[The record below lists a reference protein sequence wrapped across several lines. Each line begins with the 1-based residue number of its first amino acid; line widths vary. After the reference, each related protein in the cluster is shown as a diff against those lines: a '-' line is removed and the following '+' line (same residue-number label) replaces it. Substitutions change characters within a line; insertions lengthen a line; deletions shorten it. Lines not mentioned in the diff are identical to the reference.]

1 MEKLSGLV
9 ERITFV
15 NEENGFSVIKL
26 KCKGFSDLVTA
37 VGTMA
42 AVNIGAAVY
51 LQGEW
56 ATDSKYGR
64 QFKVQ
69 YYKETIPATVA
80 GIERYLGSGLIKGIG
95 PVNAKQIVKRFRE
108 ETIRIIEEEPE
119 RLVEVE
125 GIGEKRVEMIKKAWQ
140 EQKEIKNVMLF
151 LQEHEVTTAFAAKIY
166 KTYGNESI
174 RIVRENPFRL
184 ADDIW
189 GIGFRTADKIAAKIG
204 YDPQSYA
211 RCSAGLIYV
220 LNQLSNE
227 GHCFAYRQQLM
238 EKAVEILEIEQVH
251 LEKAL
256 EMMAMEG
263 LLLKEEGDIYY
274 LPPFYFSEIGVAQK
288 IEEILALPIPYDLA
302 KLNEIVLGIQQERR
316 LKYDQVQ
323 LEAIK
328 TACSSKIM
336 VLTGGPGTGKTTT
349 TLAIIQVFRKMGAR
363 VLLAAPTGRAAK
375 RLSEATRF
383 EAKTIHRLLEYKPPD
398 GYQKNAEHPLAC
410 DVLIVDEMSM
420 VDLILMYN
428 LLKAVP
434 KHAVLILVG
443 DVDQLPSVGPG
454 NVLKDIINSE
464 AVNVVKLT
472 RIFRQAGGSMII
484 RNAHKINQG
493 EFPYLKGGRDSDFF
507 FIEEEE
513 PAKIVE
519 QIKELCHHRLP
530 KYYGVDV
537 IDDIQVLTPMQ
548 RGEVGARN
556 LNEVLQ
562 GALNPATS
570 SVMSGG
576 VKYKL
581 HDKVMQIRNN
591 YEKNVFNGDIGRITF
606 LDQEE
611 RKVLIRFDNHE
622 VEYDTSELDEV
633 VLAYAT
639 TIHKSQGSE
648 YKIVIAPFLTQHF
661 MMLQRNLLY
670 TCVTRAKKVMV
681 LLGTKKALAI
691 ALHNNKVEKRNTMLV
706 ERIREKNREK
716 KMVNREMPD
725 ISEVFFSDGLDD

>member
-1 MEKLSGLV
+1 MERLNGLV

-26 KCKGFSDLVTA
+26 RCKGYHELVTA

-42 AVNIGAAVY
+42 AVNIGAVVS

-56 ATDSKYGR
+56 ITDSKYGR

-69 YYKETIPATVA
+69 FYQERIPATVA

-95 PVNAKQIVKRFRE
+95 PVNARRIVKKFKE
-108 ETIRIIEEEPE
+108 DTIRIIEEAPE
-119 RLVEVE
+119 RLMEVE

-140 EQKEIKNVMLF
+140 DQKEIKNVMLF

-174 RIVRENPFRL
+174 RIVRENPYRL

-189 GIGFRTADKIAAKIG
+189 GIGFKTADKIAVKMG
-204 YDPQSYA
+204 YDLQSYA

-227 GHCFAYRQQLM
+227 GHCFAYRQQLL
-238 EKAVEILEIEQVH
+238 EKGAELLEVEPAI

-256 EMMAMEG
+256 NMLLMEG
-263 LLLKEEGDIYY
+263 LIIKEEEDICY
-274 LPPFYFSEIGVAQK
+274 LPPFYHSEIGVAQK
-288 IEEILALPIPYDLA
+288 IKEMMALPSPYNISNLDA
-302 KLNEIVLGIQQERR
+302 IISKVQKEKG

-323 LEAIK
+323 IEAIK

-349 TLAIIQVFRKMGAR
+349 TLAIIHVFKKMGSK

-375 RLSEATRF
+375 RLSEATGF

-398 GYQKNAEHPLAC
+398 GYQKNADNPLDC

-420 VDLILMYN
+420 VDLLLMYN

-434 KHAVLILVG
+434 KKAVLILVG

-454 NVLKDIINSE
+454 NVLKDLIASE
-464 AVNVVKLT
+464 VVKVVKLT
-472 RIFRQAGGSMII
+472 RIFRQASGSMII
-484 RNAHKINQG
+484 TNAHRINKG
-493 EFPYLKGGRDSDFF
+493 EFPYLKGGRHSDFF

-513 PAKIVE
+513 PARIVE
-519 QIKELCHHRLP
+519 QIRELCLHRLP
-530 KYYGVDV
+530 KYYGVDRV
-537 IDDIQVLTPMQ
+537 DDIQVLTPMQ
-548 RGEVGARN
+548 RGEAGARN
-556 LNEVLQ
+556 LNELLQ
-562 GALNPATS
+562 EALNPSTEY
-570 SVMSGG
+570 VVSGG

-591 YEKNVFNGDIGRITF
+591 YDKNVFNGDIGRITHV
-606 LDQEE
+606 DMEE
-611 RKVLIRFDNHE
+611 RKVLIRFDQGE
-622 VEYDTSELDEV
+622 EEYDVSELDEV

-648 YKIVIAPFLTQHF
+648 YKLVIAPLLTQHF

-691 ALHNNKVEKRNTMLV
+691 ALKNNKVEQRNTLLMQRLRDV
-706 ERIREKNREK
+706 IGKTAEAEG
-716 KMVNREMPD
+716 P
-725 ISEVFFSDGLDD
+725 FS